1 MIVYNVTVKI
11 DTEVHEE
18 WLAWMKETHIPEVM
32 KTGLFSEKSMF
43 KVLVDE
49 ADGITYSIQYKTTS
63 WENLE
68 EYQTKHAPALQNAH
82 IDKYQGKFVAFRTL
96 LEEV

>member
-18 WLAWMKETHIPEVM
+18 WLIWMKETHIPEVM

-68 EYQTKHAPALQNAH
+68 EYQTKHAPTLQKTH
-82 IDKYQGKFVAFRTL
+82 VDKYQGKFVAFRTL

>member
-11 DTEVHEE
+11 DTDVHDE
-18 WLAWMKETHIPEVM
+18 WFSWMKEEHIPEVM
-32 KTGLFSEKSMF
+32 KTGLFADNNMM

-68 EYQTKHAPALQNAH
+68 EYQTKHAPALQKVH
-82 IDKYQGKFVAFRTL
+82 TDKYQGKFVAFRTL
-96 LEEV
+96 LEDV